1 MAQLLATTFHL
12 KRPSVLPGFGLTL
25 GFSLTY
31 LSLVV
36 LIPLA
41 GLVLRP
47 VELGWSGFWST
58 VGAPRVLAAL
68 RLSFGASLIAAAI
81 NAVFGLIVA
90 WVLVRYRL
98 PAKRVIDALV
108 DKVVD
113 KHGTREVAQ
122 AYLDYLYTPEGQEI
136 VAKNYYRPRLAAV
149 AERYAG
155 KFPKIPLFTVDEVFG
170 GWQKAQATHFADG
183 GVFDQIYKPGN

>member
-1 MAQLLATTFHL
+1 MAQLLATTFQL

-31 LSLVV
+31 LSLIV

-47 VELGWSGFWST
+47 VELGWSGFWAT
-58 VGAPRVLAAL
+58 VSALRVLAAL
-68 RLSFGASLIAAAI
+68 RLSFGAFLIAAAI

-108 DKVVD
+108 DLPFALP
-113 KHGTREVAQ
+113 T
-122 AYLDYLYTPEGQEI
+122 
-136 VAKNYYRPRLAAV
+136 AV
-149 AERYAG
+149 AGIALTAIYAPNG
-155 KFPKIPLFTVDEVFG
+155 WIGSLLAPLG
-170 GWQKAQATHFADG
+170 
-183 GVFDQIYKPGN
+183 I